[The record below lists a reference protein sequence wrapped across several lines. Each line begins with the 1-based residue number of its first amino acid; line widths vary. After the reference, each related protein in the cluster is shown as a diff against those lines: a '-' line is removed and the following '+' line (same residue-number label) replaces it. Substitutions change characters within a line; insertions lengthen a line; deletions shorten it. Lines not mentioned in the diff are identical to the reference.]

1 MCRIWRVKPLMARS
15 WIHGLDS
22 RGSKRAFR
30 EEAAMAIVDL
40 ESPAEAPT
48 RGAPTVE
55 AQAPRWEVAECT
67 CPDPCCER
75 DHEQD

>member
-1 MCRIWRVKPLMARS
+1 M
-15 WIHGLDS
+15 G
-22 RGSKRAFR
+22 
-30 EEAAMAIVDL
+30 IVDL
-40 ESPAEAPT
+40 EPPVEAPA
-48 RGAPTVE
+48 RGTQTAE